1 MTGFHLIDT
10 ELLPYI
16 LVGKVHWKIIFGN
29 LGLDE
34 LHKKSVLH
42 FSRLKAWSTGRLLR
56 IRWRNTTFC
65 SGIYFFIR

>member
-29 LGLDE
+29 LGVDE

-42 FSRLKAWSTGRLLR
+42 FIRLKHDRPVDSYEYADVTPHSAV
-56 IRWRNTTFC
+56 
-65 SGIYFFIR
+65 